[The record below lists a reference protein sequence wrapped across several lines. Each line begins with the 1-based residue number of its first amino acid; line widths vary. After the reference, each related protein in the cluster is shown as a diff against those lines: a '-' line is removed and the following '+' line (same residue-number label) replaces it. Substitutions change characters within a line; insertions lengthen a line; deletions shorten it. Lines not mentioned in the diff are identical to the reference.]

1 MKVLVVDDNEAAAD
15 LLAELLADEH
25 AVRVVYSS
33 AQACNAVLE
42 ETFDVALVDIKPR
55 NAPGNML
62 AGQLRDAL
70 PALVLVAVTA
80 SIAPTPARLGCESPF
95 KNQERASA
103 PRTSTKNE
111 QGHTKNEQGHTSAL
125 VDRLQGMR
133 TKNEQGHTS
142 ASSVVVGNVA
152 STTLNRSQ
160 RPQLDLDPA

>member
-62 AGQLRDAL
+62 AGQLRHAL

-80 SIAPTPARLGCESPF
+80 SSVQDIQDDPAFAMAFSCILQKPIHFEELAIYLRTLGGR
-95 KNQERASA
+95 QEAFRSTDANGLALTRAS
-103 PRTSTKNE
+103 
-111 QGHTKNEQGHTSAL
+111 
-125 VDRLQGMR
+125 
-133 TKNEQGHTS
+133 
-142 ASSVVVGNVA
+142 
-152 STTLNRSQ
+152 
-160 RPQLDLDPA
+160 